1 MNVLSFY
8 NNNNNK
14 SKEQAYWYQ
23 QGQQP
28 YSMPKDDNYKQHIE
42 IIERLTKVEDKVSF
56 VAQLQE
62 KLENIVNNGFDNVNS
77 RLDIQNKTLQE
88 IQIKCVKIGLA
99 YAILISVL
107 SFLAT
112 QFAGKIFNI

>member
-1 MNVLSFY
+1 MNVL
-8 NNNNNK
+8 
-14 SKEQAYWYQ
+14 KEQTFWH
-23 QGQQP
+23 
-28 YSMPKDDNYKQHIE
+28 PKEQHIDYKNQNYNHKQHIE
-42 IIERLTKVEDKVSF
+42 IITRLTKVEDKVSF

-77 RLDIQNKTLQE
+77 RVDIQNKTLHE

-99 YAILISVL
+99 YAVLISVL
-107 SFLAT
+107 SFLGT